1 MRSNKL
7 NNSHI
12 VAQFKL
18 EVCFQLTNRAFF
30 LCGEIIAGEFTR
42 GQFIDLTHAGIEKQ
56 FRIDEI
62 EFIRKNKNGEVKE
75 ITALGIREFSE
86 EEKEYLKQI
95 HKFDTPLNIFKQK

>member
-1 MRSNKL
+1 L
-7 NNSHI
+7 HI
-12 VAQFKL
+12 VARFKL
-18 EVCFQLTNRAFF
+18 EACFQLTNRSFF
-30 LCGEIIAGEFTR
+30 LCGEVITGEFVR
-42 GQFIDLTHAGIEKQ
+42 GQFIDLTPVGLEKLV
-56 FRIDEI
+56 RIDEI